1 MSATIVDLVDYGDVK
16 GRDNYLRNSF
26 QSVKGDGTTPVE
38 ITHGMYGIPSATTTE
53 FELVRFTASEGIVDD
68 ETGTLSIG
76 VNDGATVNDVLALN
90 NLASTLTTTEFTMD
104 ATDVIATGTL
114 KVAAIAQDDAIE
126 QARIELV
133 DDDVAN
139 LAAINFVMGT
149 TSPVTSLIITNEEVA
164 IATGVSLTIGG
175 VDVLDSITD
184 GNPWESTLAVTNLKT
199 EYTSVEINVINAYST
214 SLALDVNGTMR
225 LRGNDLL
232 FYDPVGLVHYSALA
246 YAEGTQQNLLRSS
259 RSGDSLVLQ
268 TSNGTSNNYL
278 DRLTFDDGLATQ
290 SATFTNVN
298 VGIGAAPSGTW
309 ALEVTGAASL
319 TAGLVVGADVDMAT
333 NNLINV
339 TSLIS
344 DASLADVSTI
354 TLNSSATA
362 ASIDLVVGTTPVTSA
377 TFTAT
382 TADIFVPTTVASLTV
397 TGDLQVDGTTTSLN
411 TAEVTV
417 EDINI
422 ELGYSAVPILKAAV
436 EGGGI
441 TLGAAVTDYA
451 DATPT
456 FAFAGGTVDVWESSI
471 GITIAAGD
479 LTVGT
484 AGATTLGDDLNLLS
498 DTAYIYIGATQQWRL
513 GMYTDGSGDHFEI
526 AHDDLGSQTTW
537 VTKLDVLE

>member
-309 ALEVTGAASL
+309 ALEVTGGASL